1 MRSIFHSLKLQCARC
16 AAYCS
21 SAHSKDANYCSQ
33 CGLLIGSPSHEA
45 IFKQAYWL
53 PADDEMAVFFAVE
66 SLAKLAKIGVQ
77 IPARARAYVLQNER
91 CVELPSGSYDAQSLN
106 ARTSSLNPDQAIELL
121 ITRSHPLALDFVF
134 DDLHTAEFLPLTA
147 NLLLRVKLD
156 QITQFASQFMLV
168 PGTLT
173 TAQLQALL
181 APMVRQ
187 ALLGVVRTKSLRTI
201 QDDLNFYAQLDEQLL
216 SSLNQTFSAYGL
228 ALTQV
233 ITQQLQHVQL
243 SNEREKLSE
252 QLEQEMLQLD
262 VDRAQLQQTKQADE
276 IYRERE
282 WQRISKQEEQVRLR
296 YRHEE
301 MRAQFGKDLGWLYLQ
316 GDYDKA
322 KKRLSRAKLQQD
334 EAERLQTIRLREL
347 DRYAQIA
354 DARSRQQAIDAGAG
368 ETIRALEHSLKEKN
382 EVRQNEAD
390 QWLHVRTL
398 ARIKMRSESE
408 LTQLHSRQAAQLLHL
423 QSAQQLQKI
432 QLEHEIAQNHL
443 IADQAEQAAQAAS
456 QRQKQQRLQ
465 QAEQELED
473 ERQKHRLLT
482 TSLETELRAREF
494 QRMQAWEQEL
504 HKTRVEDLQREK
516 QREQQIK
523 QADAALKV
531 AQVQEQISAIQER
544 EEHARSNSQQEKLQR
559 TIELHARFQDQ
570 EQQRQEQAALA
581 VFAMEES
588 RMKLQLQAEHQAW
601 ERQQRNLEA
610 QQQHQIAIEKTQIE
624 RLQAIANFSETG
636 KIATADVA
644 NASALADVM
653 KLQTQA
659 SMSAEQILAAQ
670 AGQSSHAAQ
679 AMSAMAQIQHGMS
692 LEQSMKM
699 LQDRLRE
706 EREQREADQ
715 QRRHEIDLSIVQNLL
730 PVQRPN
736 AATPGRK

>member
-1 MRSIFHSLKLQCARC
+1 MRSLFHSLKLQCARC

-21 SAHSKDANYCSQ
+21 SADSKQVNYCPQ
-33 CGLLIGSPSHEA
+33 CGLLVGSPPHDA

-53 PADDEMAVFFAVE
+53 PADDEMAVFFAVK
-66 SLAKLAKIGVQ
+66 SIDQLAKTGVQ

-91 CVELPSGSYDAQSLN
+91 CIELPSGSYDAASLR
-106 ARTSSLNPDQAIELL
+106 ARTSSLQPDQAIELL
-121 ITRSHPLALDFVF
+121 ITRSHPLALNFVF

-156 QITQFASQFMLV
+156 QVARFANQFMLV
-168 PGTLT
+168 PGTLNT
-173 TAQLQALL
+173 TQLQALL
-181 APMVRQ
+181 APLVRQ
-187 ALLGVVRTKSLRTI
+187 ALLNVIRSKSLRSI
-201 QDDLNFYAQLDEQLL
+201 QDALNFYPQLDEQLL
-216 SSLNQTFSAYGL
+216 SSLNTSFADYGL

-233 ITQQLQHVQL
+233 LTQQLQHPAL
-243 SNEREKLSE
+243 SKEREQLSE
-252 QLEQEMLQLD
+252 QNEQQALHLD
-262 VDRAQLQQTKQADE
+262 KSRAQLQQTKQTDE

-282 WQRISKQEEQVRLR
+282 WQRIGKQEEQVRLR

-301 MRAQFGKDLGWLYLQ
+301 MRAQFAKDLGWLYLQ

-347 DRYAQIA
+347 DLYAQIV
-354 DARSRQQAIDAGAG
+354 DARTRQQAIDAGAA
-368 ETIRALEHSLKEKN
+368 EMVRALEQRAKEQH
-382 EVRQNEAD
+382 ETRQNEAD

-408 LTQLHSRQAAQLLHL
+408 LTQLHSKQAAQLLQL
-423 QSAQQLQKI
+423 QTTQQMQKI
-432 QLEHEIAQNHL
+432 QLEHEIAQTSL
-443 IADQAEQAAQAAS
+443 IADQAEQAT
-456 QRQKQQRLQ
+456 QRELQKQKQQRLL
-465 QAEQELED
+465 QAEQELAD
-473 ERQKHRLLT
+473 ERQKHALISI
-482 TSLETELRAREF
+482 SLETELRAREF

-504 HKTRVEDLQREK
+504 HKTRIDDLQ
-516 QREQQIK
+516 QEQQRAQQLK
-523 QADAALKV
+523 QIDAALKL
-531 AQVQEQISAIQER
+531 AQVQEQIDSIQQRAEQTRSA
-544 EEHARSNSQQEKLQR
+544 SQQEKLQR

-581 VFAMEES
+581 VYAIEES
-588 RMKLQLQAEHQAW
+588 RMKLQ
-601 ERQQRNLEA
+601 
-610 QQQHQIAIEKTQIE
+610 QQHQIAMEKAQIE

-636 KIATADVA
+636 KIATADTA
-644 NASALADVM
+644 NANALVDLM

-659 SMSAEQILAAQ
+659 SMSAEQILATQ

-706 EREQREADQ
+706 EREQREADL
-715 QRRHEIDLSIVQNLL
+715 QRRHQLDLSIVQNLMPL
-730 PVQRPN
+730 QRPH
-736 AATPGRK
+736 APTVGRK